1 MGFPVSQPE
10 GAVSLGL
17 KHVIRPDGS
26 QVAFR
31 AALSFVLYR
40 GPGPAQETLPED
52 SSLPQYD
59 LHAETEIKGLID
71 EVNLLSLGT
80 RKAFGEP
87 VIKNGDDRVHIYLCT
102 KPFQQEMG
110 IGFKKGQVPDVGS
123 KVKQDLSDVILAR
136 KLVKDMDT
144 LSAPR
149 RQDQAGVR
157 LANLQVS
164 TGKEAR

>member
-1 MGFPVSQPE
+1 M
-10 GAVSLGL
+10 SLGL
-17 KHVIRPDGS
+17 KHAILPEGS
-26 QVAFR
+26 QIAFR
-31 AALSFVLYR
+31 VALSFLLCWAA
-40 GPGPAQETLPED
+40 GLSQQTQPED

-87 VIKNGDDRVHIYLCT
+87 VIKNGDDRVHIYLCA
-102 KPFQQEMG
+102 KPFQQGMG
-110 IGFKKGQVPDVGS
+110 IGFKRGGQVPDVGS

-136 KLVKDMDT
+136 ELVKDMDT

-149 RQDQAGVR
+149 RQDQAGVG
-157 LANLQVS
+157 LANLEVS
-164 TGKEAR
+164 TGKDAR

>member
-1 MGFPVSQPE
+1 MC
-10 GAVSLGL
+10 LGL
-17 KHVIRPDGS
+17 KHVILPDGS
-26 QVAFR
+26 QIAFR
-31 AALSFVLYR
+31 VALSFLLCW
-40 GPGPAQETLPED
+40 PAGRSQQTQPED

-59 LHAETEIKGLID
+59 LHAETEINRVID

-87 VIKNGDDRVHIYLCT
+87 IIKNGDDRVHIDLCT
-102 KPFQQEMG
+102 KPFQPGTG
-110 IGFKKGQVPDVGS
+110 IGFKKGGQVPDVGS

-136 KLVKDMDT
+136 ELVKDVDT
-144 LSAPR
+144 PFAPR
-149 RQDQAGVR
+149 RPDQAGTR